1 GGLLGTVRRA
11 LEGRRPGAPAE
22 RARSARAPG
31 APGAG
36 ARHLT
41 VRTPLSD
48 RDLFARLVAFDTTS
62 HLSNLPMVDFL
73 ADYLDR
79 PGVRITRLP
88 SAAGD
93 KANLLITRG
102 PERHDGRGLMLSGH
116 MDVVPAGEAN
126 WNSDPFT
133 LTEAGDT
140 LVARGAADM
149 KGFLALASNCLA
161 SLDPRTLH

>member
-62 HLSNLPMVDFL
+62 HLSNLPMLDFL
-73 ADYLDR
+73 ADCLDR
-79 PGVRITRLP
+79 PGIRMTRLP
-88 SAAGD
+88 SAEGD
-93 KANLLITRG
+93 KANLLVIAG
-102 PERHDGRGLMLSGH
+102 PERSGGRGLMLCGH
-116 MDVVPAGEAN
+116 MDVVPVGEPD
-126 WNSDPFT
+126 WRSD
-133 LTEAGDT
+133 
-140 LVARGAADM
+140 
-149 KGFLALASNCLA
+149 
-161 SLDPRTLH
+161 